1 MKKNLSQIEDNNIQ
15 MNYYENIVQINVCK
29 KTIKDME
36 MYIAQLEKTMLD
48 YHSSKMNEIN
58 KIITDTWKEIYD
70 GIDIRNIEIK
80 SSEDEN

>member
-1 MKKNLSQIEDNNIQ
+1 
-15 MNYYENIVQINVCK
+15 
-29 KTIKDME
+29 ME

-48 YHSSKMNEIN
+48 YHSYKMNQIN

-70 GIDIRNIEIK
+70 GIDIRNIQIK

>member
-1 MKKNLSQIEDNNIQ
+1 MKKNLSQIEDNNMQ

-36 MYIAQLEKTMLD
+36 MYIAQLEKT
-48 YHSSKMNEIN
+48 MNEIN

>member
-1 MKKNLSQIEDNNIQ
+1 
-15 MNYYENIVQINVCK
+15 MNFYENIIHINICK

-36 MYIAQLEKTMLD
+36 MYIHQLEKTMLD
-48 YHSSKMNEIN
+48 YHSEKMCEIN

-80 SSEDEN
+80 STEDEN